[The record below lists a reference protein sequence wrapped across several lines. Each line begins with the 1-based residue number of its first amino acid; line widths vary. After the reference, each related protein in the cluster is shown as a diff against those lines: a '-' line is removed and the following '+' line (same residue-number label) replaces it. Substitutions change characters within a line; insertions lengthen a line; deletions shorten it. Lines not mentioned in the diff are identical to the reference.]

1 MEFTQA
7 GKLMNI
13 TFKMINGTQ
22 LVQLVHLV
30 QSIRTH
36 AAQSKDIYV
45 INNAANQLKIVP

>member
-30 QSIRTH
+30 QSIPARMPLR
-36 AAQSKDIYV
+36 V
-45 INNAANQLKIVP
+45 KIFMLSITPLIS